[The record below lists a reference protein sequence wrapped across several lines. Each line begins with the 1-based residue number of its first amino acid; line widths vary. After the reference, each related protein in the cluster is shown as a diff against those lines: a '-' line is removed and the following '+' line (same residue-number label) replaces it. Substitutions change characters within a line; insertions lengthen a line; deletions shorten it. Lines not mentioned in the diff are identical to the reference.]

1 MTVKFDKTPS
11 VVGFEQLHNHTDF
24 STLDGYAQVEEYADR
39 CTQINMDYL
48 CVTDHGMMGVIP
60 RQIRACEKVGI
71 KSIFGCL
78 LKGQTIIT
86 IDGVK
91 SVEEVKVGDLVL
103 THKGRYRP
111 VISTM
116 SRNFIGDVVSINLT
130 SGKKVLRL
138 TDEHPVLIRNYKGNI
153 SWVKACEIIGGRLTT
168 KKGIKEHNS
177 FVCFPRRFDLEN
189 KKSDRCFISALK
201 ILPKEYSCDK
211 NGSIIRLKNSKYS
224 CDLVWEGIK
233 ENIEIT
239 KEIAYILGLFAAEGS
254 FNTKAGKLTG
264 GMRYSLHA
272 NEKEY
277 AQTIINCLK
286 ESFGIV
292 AASYSYSET
301 QQEVCFSC
309 LPLAYIFVHLVGT
322 GAKNK
327 KIPTEIL
334 HAPNDIKIAFL
345 NGLLDGDGKNPKC
358 ASNTYKQQTLKTSS
372 RFLAWG
378 MKRLLASIGVWVSVH
393 KHCYDNKTCYIVPHS
408 PFASYNRYLSDEE
421 YLYKPVQS
429 ITKEKMETVVYN
441 FTVDEDN
448 SYVSDFI
455 LHNCELYVNNTRVH
469 RDEIKL
475 LPPEEKAEASTS
487 YHLLAIA
494 YNNVG
499 YSNLVQLA
507 SWGWLNG
514 FYRKPRVNHEQL
526 MLHREGIIFTSC
538 CYNSEVGKAFDRGG
552 EEAGFAMIEK
562 YMAMF
567 PGNYYL
573 ELMLL
578 DFHKQKP
585 YDAFIVKA
593 AEKYH
598 LPLIVTNDCHYCNKN
613 DSRQQRYMLMIRGNT
628 TIRDVQMKVD
638 TGEDVFEMQ
647 DKNLYFKSE
656 EEMNEKWQEM
666 YSDVI
671 PYELFTKA
679 KLNTVEVCRKAAGVE
694 LDRTVKLPQIPEAN
708 QKLLSKLKYGVKW
721 RGIRNKPEYMKRLQE
736 EYELIARKGFSSYFL
751 IQQIMTDEARRTC
764 PEILGWDAGDF
775 AVGPGRGSAVG
786 SLVCYCMGITNVD
799 PVRHGLLFSRFL
811 NESRGGR
818 QMKTRFVSQPIS
830 EGVDD

>member
-1 MTVKFDKTPS
+1 MSVKFDKIPS
-11 VVGFEQLHNHTDF
+11 IVGFEQLHNHTDF
-24 STLDGYAQVEEYADR
+24 STLDGYAQVEEYAER

-60 RQIRACEKVGI
+60 RQIRACDKMNI
-71 KSIFGCL
+71 KPIFGCL
-78 LKGQTIIT
+78 LKGQTILT
-86 IDGVK
+86 INGIK
-91 SVEEVKVGDLVL
+91 PVEDIKIGDMVM

-111 VISTM
+111 VMSTM
-116 SRNFIGDVVSINLT
+116 SRSF
-130 SGKKVLRL
+130 SGKVVTVKIGGGRKTLKL
-138 TDEHPVLIRNYKGNI
+138 TGEHPILVRDYKGNI
-153 SWVKACEIIGGRLTT
+153 SWVKAGELTGGRPAA
-168 KKGIKEHNS
+168 KKGVKEHNS
-177 FVCFPRRFDLEN
+177 FVCFPRQLNSELDEN
-189 KKSDRCFISALK
+189 EGFITTLD
-201 ILPKEYSCDK
+201 ILPEEYSCNKEGFIVRRKMSKDGCEMIWTGVRK
-211 NGSIIRLKNSKYS
+211 N
-224 CDLVWEGIK
+224 IK
-233 ENIEIT
+233 ITPEIS
-239 KEIAYILGLFAAEGS
+239 YLLGLFAARGS
-254 FNTKAGKLTG
+254 FATKAGNLTG
-264 GMRYSLHA
+264 RMKYSL
-272 NEKEY
+272 NTTDEDL
-277 AQTIINCLK
+277 INKIKSYLWC
-286 ESFGIV
+286 SFGVITSIC
-292 AASYSYSET
+292 SYSKT
-301 QQEVCFSC
+301 QYEVVFNC
-309 LPLAYIFVHLVGT
+309 LPLAHIFASLVGR
-322 GAKNK
+322 GNENK
-327 KIPTEIL
+327 KIPAEIL
-334 HAPNDIKIAFL
+334 HAPAHFKTFFLQGFL
-345 NGLLDGDGKNPKC
+345 NGSDRGMNYAFNPNKKRILC
-358 ASNTYKQQTLKTSS
+358 TWSKE
-372 RFLAWG
+372 LAWG
-378 MKRLLASIGVWVSVH
+378 MKRLLASLGVWANIYERH
-393 KHCYDNKTCYIVPHS
+393 DDNKTRYVISHGS
-408 PFASYNRYLSDEE
+408 LTSYRQCLFDSD
-421 YLYKPVQS
+421 YLYKPVS
-429 ITKEKMETVVYN
+429 DVAIENMETTVYN
-441 FTVDEDN
+441 FEVKEDN
-448 SYVSDFI
+448 SYVSDFV
-455 LHNCELYVNNTRVH
+455 LHNCELYVNDTRVH
-469 RDEIKL
+469 RDDIKL
-475 LPPEEKAEASTS
+475 LPPDERAEASTS

-499 YSNLVQLA
+499 YSNLVQLT

-585 YDAFIVKA
+585 YDAFIIKA
-593 AEKYH
+593 AQKYG

-613 DSRQQRYMLMIRGNT
+613 DSRQQQYMLMIRGNT

-647 DKNLYFKSE
+647 DRNLYFKSE
-656 EEMNEKWQEM
+656 AEMNEKWQQM

-694 LDRTVKLPQIPEAN
+694 LDRSVKLPQIPEAN

-721 RGIRNKPEYMKRLQE
+721 RGLRNKPEYMKRLQE

-764 PEILGWDAGDF
+764 PQILGWDAGDF

-786 SLVCYCMGITNVD
+786 SLVCYCLGITNVD
-799 PVRHGLLFSRFL
+799 PIRHGLLFSRFL

-818 QMKTRFVSQPIS
+818 QIKTRFTAPPIL
-830 EGVDD
+830 ETAA